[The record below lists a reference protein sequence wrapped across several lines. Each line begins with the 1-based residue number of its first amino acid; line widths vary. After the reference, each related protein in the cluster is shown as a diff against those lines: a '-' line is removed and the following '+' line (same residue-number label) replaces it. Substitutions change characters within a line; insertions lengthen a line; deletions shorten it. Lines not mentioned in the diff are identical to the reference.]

1 MKTKEQNKQQ
11 NKQKNDCECLGQ
23 KKLGKTTF

>member
-11 NKQKNDCECLGQ
+11 SKQKNDCECLGQ
-23 KKLGKTTF
+23 KNPGKATF